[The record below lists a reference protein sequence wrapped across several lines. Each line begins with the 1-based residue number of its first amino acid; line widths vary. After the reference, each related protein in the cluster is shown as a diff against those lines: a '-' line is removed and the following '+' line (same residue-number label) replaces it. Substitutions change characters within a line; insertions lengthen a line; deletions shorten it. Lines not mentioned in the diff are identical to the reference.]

1 MTPSDDDNSP
11 TELPFAVGVC
21 WGESGGWTSGEVVME
36 EGGDE
41 LKNEFNK
48 CCKIKVIRRCEDE
61 N

>member
-1 MTPSDDDNSP
+1 MTIITRQNYPLQSVC
-11 TELPFAVGVC
+11 VGVK
-21 WGESGGWTSGEVVME
+21 GGASGGGDGG
-36 EGGDE
+36 GGDD